1 MAESQQSI
9 SRQGVVAAFAT
20 PIFLGLAPIFGKFA
34 ISAGA
39 DPFTVAALRTM
50 VAVAILWIA
59 YGLFFRKYIFIYP
72 AGLMGCVV
80 IGIVNGI
87 GSLFYYSGLQ
97 YLDASL
103 VQLINGVYLAF
114 AVLLSR
120 IGGQKTDI
128 RTTIRVLMALTA
140 LVMIT
145 GLSAERVHPAGVG
158 FMIANALMFAGTVI
172 LSQYVLFEMPAPT
185 AALYILTTMGVVVT
199 MAWLAVAPPL
209 IDIEI
214 QQATFA
220 IVALGI
226 TTAISRL
233 AMFASVKILGGMQT
247 AIMAA
252 AEIGVA
258 LLLALIL
265 LGDTLTLGQWAGVAL
280 LMTSIL
286 LIRQQDLL
294 PRGFNPNSIIIANM
308 SSVQFQRIAFHR
320 AFGTHETDN
329 NENTMGSITTQELL
343 AIQKMMGANIGGL
356 DPFPIGKSQHF
367 VGNLEDYDPLAETI
381 PASAPKKSK
390 THEPDTTK
398 PAKNL
403 HEDIVSKQ
411 EISIPAELRN
421 KQDDEW

>member
-1 MAESQQSI
+1 MTESKKSI
-9 SRQGVVAAFAT
+9 YSGGVIAAFAT
-20 PIFLGLAPIFGKFA
+20 PLFLGVAPIFGKFA
-34 ISAGA
+34 IGAGA
-39 DPFTVAALRTM
+39 DPFTVAALRTI

-80 IGIVNGI
+80 IGIINGI
-87 GSLFYYSGLQ
+87 GSLFYYGGLQ
-97 YLDASL
+97 QLDASM

-128 RTTIRVLMALTA
+128 RTTFRVIMALTA

-145 GLSAERVHPAGVG
+145 GLSAGGVNWTGVG
-158 FMIANALMFAGTVI
+158 FMLANALMFAGTVI

-185 AALYILTTMGVVVT
+185 AALYILSTMGVVVT
-199 MAWLAVAPPL
+199 MVWLAVAPPL
-209 IDIEI
+209 ANIQV

-220 IVALGI
+220 IVALGL

-258 LLLALIL
+258 LILALIL
-265 LGDTLTLGQWAGVAL
+265 LGDTLTTGQWAGVAL

-286 LIRQQDLL
+286 LIRQKDLL
-294 PRGFNPNSIIIANM
+294 PRGFNPNALIVANM

-320 AFGTHETDN
+320 AFGTSETDN
-329 NENTMGSITTQELL
+329 PENTMGSLTTQEML
-343 AIQKMMGANIGGL
+343 AIQKMMGASIGGL
-356 DPFPIGKSQHF
+356 DPFPISKSQQF
-367 VGNLEDYDPLAETI
+367 IGDMDNYDPTAETS
-381 PASAPKKSK
+381 PARQPKNASSK
-390 THEPDTTK
+390 FDTTK
-398 PAKNL
+398 PVKPAR
-403 HEDIVSKQ
+403 EIVSKQ
-411 EISIPAELRN
+411 EVSIPGELR
-421 KQDDEW
+421 KEEDDW